1 MTKRQQKIDKITDD
15 MYYHLIEL
23 TSLASDLEEIGLD
36 KDGDQLR
43 SVADDIE
50 RLAIRLLNRKH
61 SKRTKAS
68 DDK

>member
-15 MYYHLIEL
+15 MYYHMIEL
-23 TSLASDLEEIGLD
+23 VSLASDLEEIGLD

-50 RLAIRLLNRKH
+50 RLAIRIMNRTN
-61 SKRTKAS
+61 KRRA
-68 DDK
+68 

>member
-23 TSLASDLEEIGLD
+23 TSLASDLEDIGLD
-36 KDGDQLR
+36 KDGDDLR

-50 RLAIRLLNRKH
+50 RLAIRIMNRKH
-61 SKRTKAS
+61 KKKPSV
-68 DDK
+68 